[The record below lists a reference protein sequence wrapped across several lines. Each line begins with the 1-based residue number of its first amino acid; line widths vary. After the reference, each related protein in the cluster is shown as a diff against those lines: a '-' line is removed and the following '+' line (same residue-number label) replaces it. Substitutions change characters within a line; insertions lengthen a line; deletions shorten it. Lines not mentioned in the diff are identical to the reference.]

1 MSKKI
6 TGSDFKKLLEGVL
19 SEKIKNQLVDPEV
32 ELYTKRN
39 DDSPPY
45 GSTAANEKN
54 WKRLGVK
61 GKIKDKSLY
70 FDKLAA
76 ATPTKN
82 ALSVDDLR
90 DAVANMISRLQTGA
104 TPNKDQKDRDKAIAI
119 MKKAASSELQNIIKD
134 VYQDYFKNNDQDS
147 EELDLPALTGKI
159 TSYLDQLAD
168 DEVTPFA
175 GQELPFKSLET
186 SVDNFSKA
194 IKPKTNPS
202 LVNLF
207 GGVDGNSI
215 KEKLKSIEDFS
226 KNAESNTL
234 EQWANGKDQFAPFIY
249 SKVLSYLA
257 NEIKTRGAKEAGYSF
272 EKWLAVLLNFPVVG
286 ADNGAADN
294 LGKVGANTI
303 YTSAKLFANLSGEYG
318 PSQSTNGMKEIT
330 SKGDKIYYF
339 IAIKTKDP
347 DAKSGAEGFSFI
359 ATLDLY
365 LVEISEDNE
374 QLKGRFIYDDAKATS
389 KEYVLPK
396 DPKKSTQ
403 SKLTPLGFED
413 SALEQYKFS
422 TIYLPQGEVTDDSLT
437 TTAQFLASQ
446 VNKIKNQP
454 ATMAIMDAATRIK
467 KVEANTDSYVGKSKQ
482 KKGSASDYIKKIT
495 DDMDALDN
503 LYKQIFQYGED
514 TNSET
519 PITESKKITANF
531 LKKLIKENFM
541 K

>member
-1 MSKKI
+1 MSKKV

-19 SEKIKNQLVDPEV
+19 NEKIKNQLVSPEV
-32 ELYTKRN
+32 DLYTKRGK
-39 DDSPPY
+39 DSPPR
-45 GSTAANEKN
+45 GSAEDNKEN
-54 WKRLGVK
+54 WKELGVK
-61 GKIKDKSLY
+61 RKIKDKSLY

-76 ATPTKN
+76 TSPAKKT
-82 ALSVDDLR
+82 LSVDDLR
-90 DAVANMISRLQTGA
+90 GAVADMISRLQTGVV
-104 TPNKDQKDRDKAIAI
+104 PNKDQKDRDSAIAI
-119 MKKAASSELQNIIKD
+119 MKKSASSELQSIIKD

-147 EELDLPALTGKI
+147 EELDLSAITGEI
-159 TSYLDQLAD
+159 NSYLDKLAD

-194 IKPKTNPS
+194 FKPQTNPS

-226 KNAESNTL
+226 KNAESDTL
-234 EQWANGKDQFAPFIY
+234 EQWASGKDQFAPFIY

-294 LGKVGANTI
+294 LGKVGATTI
-303 YTSAKLFANLSGEYG
+303 YTSAKLYANLSGEYG

-365 LVEISEDNE
+365 LVEISEDNG

-389 KEYVLPK
+389 KEYILPE

-413 SALEQYKFS
+413 SVFEQYKFS
-422 TIYLPQGEVTDDSLT
+422 TIYLPQGEVTDASLT

-446 VNKIKNQP
+446 VNKIKDQP
-454 ATMAIMDAATRIK
+454 ATKAIMDAATTIK

-519 PITESKKITANF
+519 PITESKKVTPSF
-531 LKKLIKENFM
+531 LKKLIQEKF
-541 K
+541 KK